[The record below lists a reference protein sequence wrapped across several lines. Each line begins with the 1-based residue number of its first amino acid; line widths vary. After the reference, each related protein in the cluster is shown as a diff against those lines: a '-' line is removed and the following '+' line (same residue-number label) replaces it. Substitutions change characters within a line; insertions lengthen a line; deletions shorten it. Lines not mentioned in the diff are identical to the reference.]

1 MLEKYDP
8 KKHKSKLEV
17 TPHRALEDGS
27 IEFEITYKGEPY
39 SVIVDK
45 EDWYRILEN
54 NRVPQITMRR
64 SGKSV
69 KCVRVSDK
77 SKPKKT
83 NGSDYRSSRIHRW
96 ILGEE
101 NIPEGLQ
108 IDHINGNPLDNRKEN
123 LRVCTMM
130 QNMVNRSSAHP
141 VSKYN
146 GVSYNKGKK
155 RRVSTGS
162 YRCTSRPWRTTITL
176 EAGKD
181 KVNLGTFATEEEAA
195 LAWDKVAYEHFGEFA
210 KLNFPNT

>member
-17 TPHRALEDGS
+17 TPHRTLEDGS
-27 IEFEITYKGEPY
+27 IEFELTYKGVPY
-39 SVIVDK
+39 NAIVDK
-45 EDWYRILEN
+45 EDWDRILEN
-54 NRVPQITMRR
+54 NRLPQLFLRRKKPTTVKIT
-64 SGKSV
+64 
-69 KCVRVSDK
+69 DK
-77 SKPKKT
+77 SKPRRT
-83 NGSDYRSSRIHRW
+83 NGKFPNSRLHRW

-108 IDHINGNPLDNRKEN
+108 IDHINGNPLDNRKKN

-130 QNMVNRSSAHP
+130 QNMVNRSSIHP
-141 VSKYN
+141 ESKYN
-146 GVSYNKGKK
+146 GVCYNNGKK
-155 RRVSTGS
+155 RRASTGS
-162 YRCTSRPWRTTITL
+162 RRCISRPWRATITL
-176 EAGKD
+176 EAGKG

>member
-17 TPHRALEDGS
+17 TPHRTLEDGS
-27 IEFEITYKGEPY
+27 IEFEITYKGVPY
-39 SVIVDK
+39 NAIVDK
-45 EDWYRILEN
+45 EDWDRILEN
-54 NRVPQITMRR
+54 NRVPQITMHR

-77 SKPKKT
+77 SKPKRT
-83 NGSDYRSSRIHRW
+83 NGNLRYSRIHRW

-108 IDHINGNPLDNRKEN
+108 IDHINGNPLDNRKKN

-130 QNMVNRSSAHP
+130 QNMVNRSSRHP
-141 VSKYN
+141 ESKYN
-146 GVSYNKGKK
+146 GVCYNNGSK
-155 RRVSTGS
+155 RSTGS
-162 YRCTSRPWRTTITL
+162 YRCISRPWKATITL
-176 EAGKD
+176 EQGKG